1 MDLFETI
8 SGRRSTRR
16 FEDRDV
22 EEEKLKKIMDAVRQ
36 APSWSNMQCWRFIII
51 RDHSLRAEI
60 SELTY
65 VESFLAP
72 LGYKVNPAKKGITEA
87 PVVMIACADPS
98 LSGNLWNQPYYMTDL
113 GIAAQNLMLAA
124 HALGLGTV
132 FVGVFGEEKLKK
144 LLAVPGDIRIVGM
157 FPVGYPK
164 IRKKEGPPRKELRE
178 ITFLERWGN
187 VPDWS

>member
-51 RDHSLRAEI
+51 RELSLRAEI

-65 VESFLAP
+65 VESLLAP

-87 PVVMIACADPS
+87 PVVMIDCADPS

-132 FVGVFGEEKLKK
+132 FVWVFDEEKLKK
-144 LLAVPGDIRIVGM
+144 LLAIPGDIRVVGM

-164 IRKKEGPPRKELRE
+164 IQKKEGPPRKELRE